1 MKCLVCGE
9 IFDSSMEICPV
20 CGVGKENFVPVDME
34 ESGYIN
40 NTQEY
45 YVILGNGAAGFNAA
59 KAIRERD
66 KTGAVIMISNEPC
79 PAYNR
84 PMLTKSIV
92 AGLSAEQI
100 AIEGPDWYEE
110 NKVYQ
115 MLGKQVQSVDMKEKE
130 VLLESGEKVHFT
142 RLIYA
147 LGSECFV
154 PPMEGSSFPEVVA
167 IRRLSDVEKVEAL
180 IKTSANAVVIGGGVL
195 GLEAAWELKKAGLN
209 VQVLEVA
216 PVLMGRQLDAGSAEI
231 LKETAKKN
239 GVEIRTGVS
248 VAAIE
253 GDGHVTGVRLADGTT
268 IPAEMV
274 IVSAGVRANTALA
287 QEIGLDTG
295 RAVKVSARMETNI
308 PSIYACGD
316 CAEYEGANYAIWPEA
331 VEQGRIAGANAA
343 GEELEYEPVAAA
355 LTFHGMNTALF
366 AAGDNGK
373 NPELLYKTVEYRDMG
388 KGQYRKY
395 YFLNNRLSGVILM
408 GDLSEMAKMTEALAK
423 HAPYKE
429 VIK

>member
-1 MKCLVCGE
+1 
-9 IFDSSMEICPV
+9 
-20 CGVGKENFVPVDME
+20 
-34 ESGYIN
+34 
-40 NTQEY
+40 
-45 YVILGNGAAGFNAA
+45 
-59 KAIRERD
+59 
-66 KTGAVIMISNEPC
+66 
-79 PAYNR
+79 
-84 PMLTKSIV
+84 
-92 AGLSAEQI
+92 
-100 AIEGPDWYEE
+100 
-110 NKVYQ
+110 
-115 MLGKQVQSVDMKEKE
+115 
-130 VLLESGEKVHFT
+130 
-142 RLIYA
+142 
-147 LGSECFV
+147 
-154 PPMEGSSFPEVVA
+154 
-167 IRRLSDVEKVEAL
+167 
-180 IKTSANAVVIGGGVL
+180 
-195 GLEAAWELKKAGLN
+195 
-209 VQVLEVA
+209 
-216 PVLMGRQLDAGSAEI
+216 MGRQLDAGSAEI

-253 GDGHVTGVRLADGTT
+253 GGGHVTGVRLADGTT

-308 PSIYACGD
+308 PGIYACGD

-423 HAPYKE
+423 HVPYKE